1 MTLRSLGY
9 SLAVL
14 FLLFS
19 CQEKNQGQDS
29 RLSQPDA
36 FKKVLE
42 AHGDWE
48 KWVEASSF
56 SFSLVNETTFE
67 MENHYLDLRDGKVRI
82 DAELFQAGNDGEK
95 VWISPNREAFP
106 WPSVRF
112 YHNLYS
118 TFISIPYAL
127 TDTLV
132 TINPLP
138 NRLFNGI
145 SYQTLE
151 AKVKEGKLIG
161 PSNRYELLIDPATG
175 RLAWVL
181 FAENFYDKDN
191 KVQEAIKYEDYRDS
205 NGLIFPRVITVY
217 QIENDSSN
225 LIRYQV
231 SYSDIFLVNKNLDN
245 SLFEMPKNAVKAD

>member
-1 MTLRSLGY
+1 MILRSLGF

-19 CQEKNQGQDS
+19 CKGKNQGQDP
-29 RLSQPDA
+29 RLTQPDA

-48 KWVEASSF
+48 KWVEARSF
-56 SFSLVNETTFE
+56 SFSLVDETTFE
-67 MENHYLDLRDGKVRI
+67 LENHYLDLSNGKVRI
-82 DAELFQAGNDGEK
+82 DANLFQAGNDGEK

-118 TFISIPYAL
+118 TFLSIPYTL

-132 TINPLP
+132 TITPLP
-138 NRLFNGI
+138 NRIFNGV
-145 SYQTLE
+145 SYPTLE

-161 PSNRYELLIDPATG
+161 PSNRYELLIDPSTG

-181 FAENFYDKDN
+181 FAENFYDMDN
-191 KVQEAIKYEDYRDS
+191 QVQEAIKYEDYQDMS
-205 NGLIFPRVITVY
+205 GLIFPRLITVY
-217 QIENDSSN
+217 EIENDSSKR
-225 LIRYQV
+225 IRYQV
-231 SYSDIFLVNKNLDN
+231 SYSDIFLVKKELEK
-245 SLFEMPKNAVKAD
+245 SLYVMPKGAVKAN

>member
-1 MTLRSLGY
+1 MTLRSLGCL
-9 SLAVL
+9 LAVL
-14 FLLFS
+14 FLLLS
-19 CQEKNQGQDS
+19 CQEKNQGQDP
-29 RLSQPDA
+29 RLTQPDA

-48 KWVEASSF
+48 KWVEARSF
-56 SFSLVNETTFE
+56 SFSLVDETSFE
-67 MENHYLDLRDGKVRI
+67 LENHYIDLRNGKARI
-82 DAELFQAGNDGEK
+82 DADLFQAGNDGEK
-95 VWISPNREAFP
+95 VWISPNRQSFP

-118 TFISIPYAL
+118 TFLSIPYAL

-132 TINPLP
+132 TITPLP

-145 SYQTLE
+145 SYPTLE
-151 AKVKEGKLIG
+151 AKVKDGKLIG

-191 KVQEAIKYEDYRDS
+191 QEQEAIKYEDYREVS
-205 NGLIFPRVITVY
+205 GLIFPRLITVY
-217 QIENDSSN
+217 QIENDSSK

-231 SYSDIFLVNKNLDN
+231 SYSDIFLVNEELEK
-245 SLFEMPKNAVKAD
+245 SLYVMPKGAEKAD